1 MESGCDSRCVGM
13 APTVRLPE
21 QFGRIRLRRHGQSD
35 RLATP
40 ISAELPKWAAMSE
53 NSATRVLEDGQI
65 RAFDDGRIPASDLRP
80 LLAAMTAARDG
91 DFTKVPETGTA
102 SWPTWSAAFNQII
115 DRSTHFNTEVQ
126 RVRRELVRHGR
137 LDERLSASPGQGGWT
152 TRVNDVN
159 QLLDA
164 LVAPAANAT
173 RVLDAVAAATSPS
186 GSTCTTATVNSEA
199 I

>member
-1 MESGCDSRCVGM
+1 
-13 APTVRLPE
+13 
-21 QFGRIRLRRHGQSD
+21 
-35 RLATP
+35 
-40 ISAELPKWAAMSE
+40 MSE

-91 DFTKVPETGTA
+91 DFTKVPETGHGLVA
-102 SWPTWSAAFNQII
+102 DLSAAFNQII

-137 LDERLSASPGQGGWT
+137 LDERLSASPGQGSWT
-152 TRVNDVN
+152 TRVNEVN

-173 RVLDAVAAATSPS
+173 RVLDAVVEAATSPS
-186 GSTCTTATVNSEA
+186 GSTCTTATVNSEE